1 MNQIDSKDAR
11 TLEVCIKEYLR
22 EQYHVS
28 DEKLKKLYHPSM
40 MEVYPRV
47 QHTNN
52 HGVYQLGSP
61 RIDSV
66 RNPMAMRSMFR
77 LRKLVNRLLE
87 EGKIDSDTEIH
98 IEFAREL
105 NDANKRNAIAAFT
118 KENQNANDDA
128 RKQIIALFKKE
139 TGKDIAPTD
148 NDVLKYVL
156 WKEQKHICLYTGKQ
170 IAISDFVGANPK
182 FDIEH
187 TIPRSVGGDSTKINL
202 TLCDSRFNREVKK
215 TKLPTELSNYD
226 EIMTRIQGWKD
237 DYESLEAQIRK
248 QKKLSKGA
256 TTKEQK
262 DNIIRKRHLL
272 ELRRDYWKGKYLR
285 FTMESVPEGFSR
297 RQGTDI
303 SVISK
308 YARLYLKSLFK
319 HVYTVKGIA
328 TSDFRKIWGIQDIY
342 SKKERVNHVHH
353 CIDAIVIACTGLDEY
368 NKLGAYY
375 HDEEN
380 HEWYG
385 KSKAHFKKPWPTFV
399 EDIKKV
405 QDEIL
410 VYHYTPDNMPKQGRR
425 RIKING
431 QKVLCKGDA
440 ARGSLH
446 NDTYYGAIENDG
458 QVKYVKRID
467 LTSLKESDV
476 KNIVD
481 DTVREI
487 IKAAIRE
494 KGFKDA
500 MAGTI
505 WMNEEKQIPIKKVR
519 CFTSIRN
526 PLSFNKKKQRDLSD
540 KEYKRNY
547 YVTTDGNYMVAL
559 YVGSTKT
566 GKRKTFLEFVN
577 MMEAADYYKTSND
590 KSVVAHNIVPLKKDD
605 CQLAL
610 IIKKGTLVIF
620 FKETKEEVW
629 EYSQNEIVR
638 NLYYVSVIESDGRVT
653 FKYHQEARQD
663 KELPRNDNKTSDMRS
678 KIRISLAS
686 AKILVQG
693 YDFEINELGEIK
705 RLR

>member
-1 MNQIDSKDAR
+1 M
-11 TLEVCIKEYLR
+11 
-22 EQYHVS
+22 
-28 DEKLKKLYHPSM
+28 
-40 MEVYPRV
+40 
-47 QHTNN
+47 
-52 HGVYQLGSP
+52 
-61 RIDSV
+61 
-66 RNPMAMRSMFR
+66 
-77 LRKLVNRLLE
+77 
-87 EGKIDSDTEIH
+87 
-98 IEFAREL
+98 
-105 NDANKRNAIAAFT
+105 
-118 KENQNANDDA
+118 
-128 RKQIIALFKKE
+128 
-139 TGKDIAPTD
+139 
-148 NDVLKYVL
+148 
-156 WKEQKHICLYTGKQ
+156 
-170 IAISDFVGANPK
+170 
-182 FDIEH
+182 
-187 TIPRSVGGDSTKINL
+187 
-202 TLCDSRFNREVKK
+202 
-215 TKLPTELSNYD
+215 
-226 EIMTRIQGWKD
+226 
-237 DYESLEAQIRK
+237 
-248 QKKLSKGA
+248 
-256 TTKEQK
+256 
-262 DNIIRKRHLL
+262 
-272 ELRRDYWKGKYLR
+272 
-285 FTMESVPEGFSR
+285 
-297 RQGTDI
+297 
-303 SVISK
+303 
-308 YARLYLKSLFK
+308 
-319 HVYTVKGIA
+319 
-328 TSDFRKIWGIQDIY
+328 
-342 SKKERVNHVHH
+342 
-353 CIDAIVIACTGLDEY
+353 
-368 NKLGAYY
+368 
-375 HDEEN
+375 
-380 HEWYG
+380 
-385 KSKAHFKKPWPTFV
+385 
-399 EDIKKV
+399 

>member
-1 MNQIDSKDAR
+1 MNQIDSKDSR

-187 TIPRSVGGDSTKINL
+187 TIPRSVGGDSTKMNL

-237 DYESLEAQIRK
+237 EYESLEAQIRK

-385 KSKAHFKKPWPTFV
+385 KSKAYFKKPWPTFV